1 MCNAGSK
8 WGNSKD
14 ERHTAV
20 TGNVFGV
27 LILRY
32 GREVLYYLG
41 GVFSKLKSTRQAP
54 CCAAACRTFLRT
66 YVLLSMLSEDYSHI
80 CSARY

>member
-1 MCNAGSK
+1 MERRDTVGGGVHRRSKSPDVVRSARCYGMYRCPMCNAGSK

-27 LILRY
+27 LILR
-32 GREVLYYLG
+32 
-41 GVFSKLKSTRQAP
+41 
-54 CCAAACRTFLRT
+54 
-66 YVLLSMLSEDYSHI
+66 
-80 CSARY
+80 